1 MKKKS
6 FLYII
11 SFIIAILYFFYN
23 KFIIKHL
30 HFDEDAYILFRYV
43 DMFNKGYGI
52 TYYPK
57 AMPIEGATDFLW
69 LIFIAGIA
77 RLGIDIGTS
86 AIILNSF
93 GVFGITYIFTK
104 LISKNIRK
112 NYLLL
117 PISFLWILFFPLI
130 AALGGFSVLFY
141 CFSIVLLLYLIDEK
155 GKYYLVPYFALVL
168 GLIRPDGVILGGLLV
183 ISVFFLA
190 EKSQYKRII
199 NSGIICFTIGIT
211 YFIWRYQYF
220 GNLLPLPL
228 YVKSSENIFN
238 NISYNLS
245 QSLEYKQFYLYFV
258 LFLVCII
265 ITNKELRKKF
275 LIISIP
281 FLVHYISFLISKQS
295 QNIGFRFQ
303 APTIIFFIYSSTS
316 ILSKTKFRLL
326 SVKKATQLFAI
337 CLVGFSAFKT
347 INYIYFYFKP
357 SKSLTPVFAYQLS
370 KQILKGNEVIAL
382 TEAGRLAFYQQK
394 DNPIIDLV
402 GLNTEYTAKHELT
415 QKYITSN
422 NPDILFFWGQ
432 NNFSKKYNFQRKLAI
447 NFVDKNEFIHL
458 FNYKNIIDINK
469 DSTKTK
475 ITMSIKQSLIYLYN
489 NWDKYDVYFINL
501 DQNNRFDYIYAF
513 KKKFN
518 KSNNSIDKLFQEM
531 YKEKPLSYSELEK
544 LKYEKK

>member
-11 SFIIAILYFFYN
+11 SIIFALFYFYFNRFIIQQF
-23 KFIIKHL
+23 

-43 DMFNKGYGI
+43 DMLNKGYGI
-52 TYYPK
+52 TYYPN

-69 LIFIAGIA
+69 LIFIAGISK
-77 RLGIDIGTS
+77 LGIDIGTS

-93 GVFGITYIFTK
+93 GVFGITYILSK
-104 LISKNIRK
+104 LISKHLRD

-117 PISFLWILFFPLI
+117 PICFLWILFFPLI

-155 GKYYLVPYFALVL
+155 GKFHLVPYFALVL

-183 ISVFFLA
+183 ISLFFLA
-190 EKSQYKRII
+190 EKAQYKRII
-199 NSGIICFTIGIT
+199 NSSLICFTIGIT

-238 NISYNLS
+238 NISFNLS

-265 ITNKELRKKF
+265 IANKELQKKF
-275 LIISIP
+275 LILSIP
-281 FLVHYISFLISKQS
+281 FLVHYLSFLISKQS

-303 APTIIFFIYSSTS
+303 APTIIFFIYGSTS

-326 SVKKATQLFAI
+326 SVKKAAQLFAI

-357 SKSLTPVFAYQLS
+357 SKSLTPLFAYQLS
-370 KQILKGNEVIAL
+370 KKVLKGNEVIAL

-394 DNPIIDLV
+394 ENPIIDLV

-415 QKYITSN
+415 QKYMISN

-432 NNFSKKYNFQRKLAI
+432 NNFNKNHNFKRKLAI
-447 NFVDKNEFIHL
+447 KFIDKNEFIPL
-458 FNYKNIIDINK
+458 FNFKDITDINN
-469 DSTKTK
+469 DNTKTK

-489 NWDKYDVYFINL
+489 NWDEYDVYFINL

-518 KSNNSIDKLFQEM
+518 KNNNSIDKLFQEM
-531 YKEKPLSYSELEK
+531 HQEKPLSYYELEK
-544 LKYEKK
+544 LKNEKK